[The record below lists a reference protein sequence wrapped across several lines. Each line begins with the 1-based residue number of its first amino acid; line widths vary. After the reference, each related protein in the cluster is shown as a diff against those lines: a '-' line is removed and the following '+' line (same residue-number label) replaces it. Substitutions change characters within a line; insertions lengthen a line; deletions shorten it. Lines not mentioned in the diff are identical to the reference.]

1 MKMTTGTITM
11 SPNTMTSS
19 TSDCK
24 LVILYGIGGLSDVG
38 RHAILAALE
47 NPSITKITVITE
59 YPEKLDETNWN
70 WSFPS
75 DCPASTP
82 VTNTNPFNDP
92 QLSSRLAMVP
102 IDTWKKEQLDLTK
115 HFIGAMGVVSCLGHR
130 QPGWKSKELITRG
143 LIAYDGNKQVIA
155 AMNEAK
161 VTRVVVITSIA
172 LHGDKTWPH
181 WASKVM
187 GCLFQTFQRKAGN
200 DLIKMEN
207 AYVESSLDYL
217 FVRPVGI
224 EETKIPVG
232 RYYLQVH
239 GEKKSI
245 DVSADNE
252 VIEGIVG
259 GNMAKLDVAR
269 FMVDEVLRPT
279 LHRTS
284 QVVGSKPGTPM

>member
-1 MKMTTGTITM
+1 M
-11 SPNTMTSS
+11 
-19 TSDCK
+19 
-24 LVILYGIGGLSDVG
+24 
-38 RHAILAALE
+38 
-47 NPSITKITVITE
+47 
-59 YPEKLDETNWN
+59 
-70 WSFPS
+70 
-75 DCPASTP
+75 
-82 VTNTNPFNDP
+82 
-92 QLSSRLAMVP
+92 
-102 IDTWKKEQLDLTK
+102 
-115 HFIGAMGVVSCLGHR
+115 
-130 QPGWKSKELITRG
+130 
-143 LIAYDGNKQVIA
+143 
-155 AMNEAK
+155 
-161 VTRVVVITSIA
+161 
-172 LHGDKTWPH
+172 
-181 WASKVM
+181 
-187 GCLFQTFQRKAGN
+187 
-200 DLIKMEN
+200 
-207 AYVESSLDYL
+207 DYL